1 MYIYMYAHTCVYIYI
16 ERERERERERWIYI
30 HTYICIY
37 NERWWCLR
45 SCTRTDNAIYAM
57 YVRVHMY

>member
-1 MYIYMYAHTCVYIYI
+1 MYIYMYAHTCVYICIYI
-16 ERERERERERWIYI
+16 EREIWIYM

-37 NERWWCLR
+37 DERWWCLR

>member
-16 ERERERERERWIYI
+16 YIEREREREMDI